1 MEKMRK
7 IRLWIMVM
15 LLTLTVTGCSEA
27 GESSEKELM
36 SNLENGKNETE
47 SGTEQAV
54 QHLLEVWSDYLQTLD
69 QMYASQLWAMD
80 YVDAYLESGSWED
93 LGKARTACITS
104 AGSLEELA
112 MTEEDLT
119 EEEYLTLAEAGIDT
133 EYQSLA
139 FSGLPDELDDAHL
152 VIRERLLESLES
164 DVFYKDAVE
173 MLEEEVSVQRKKIA
187 CMEDYACAMT
197 NYLLLTVQ
205 DYTDEKSYW
214 NTVQKEYPALT
225 ADGPEWKKTE
235 AEVLEAGDSSLDAY
249 EEISLEHAE
258 LLSRMEANLYETKQK
273 GQSGEEALEEAAF
286 LIQDTPDFLPA
297 PEWYDSAQ
305 AGYASFRKGKDGS
318 LIYPEFGDALEGD
331 GFGVYMQMEGISRE
345 ETVAYMAAAEQYADT
360 VKEEEDVWQIIMPGY
375 EVQVEWE
382 DQVVTV
388 IFYGEDVTFV
398 PEWYLST

>member
-1 MEKMRK
+1 
-7 IRLWIMVM
+7 MVM

-318 LIYPEFGDALEGD
+318 LIYPESGDELEGD

>member
-1 MEKMRK
+1 MEKTRK

-27 GESSEKELM
+27 GESSEEELT

-119 EEEYLTLAEAGIDT
+119 EEEYLTLAEAGIDA

-152 VIRERLLESLES
+152 VIRERELESLES
-164 DVFYKDAVE
+164 DVFYKDAME

-187 CMEDYACAMT
+187 CMGDYACAMT

-205 DYTDEKSYW
+205 DYTDEQSYW
-214 NTVQKEYPALT
+214 NTVQKEYL
-225 ADGPEWKKTE
+225 EWKKTE

-318 LIYPEFGDALEGD
+318 LIYPESGDELEGD

>member
-318 LIYPEFGDALEGD
+318 LIYPESGDELEGD

-388 IFYGEDVTFV
+388 IFYREDVTFA
-398 PEWYLST
+398 PEWYLSM

>member
-1 MEKMRK
+1 
-7 IRLWIMVM
+7 
-15 LLTLTVTGCSEA
+15 
-27 GESSEKELM
+27 M

-318 LIYPEFGDALEGD
+318 LIYPESGDELEGD

>member
-1 MEKMRK
+1 MEKTRK

-27 GESSEKELM
+27 GESSEEELT

-119 EEEYLTLAEAGIDT
+119 EEEYLTLAEAGIDA

-152 VIRERLLESLES
+152 VIRERVLESLES
-164 DVFYKDAVE
+164 DVFYKDAME

-187 CMEDYACAMT
+187 CMGDYVCAMT

-205 DYTDEKSYW
+205 DYTDEQSYW
-214 NTVQKEYPALT
+214 NTVQKEYLALT
-225 ADGPEWKKTE
+225 AGGPEWKKTE

-318 LIYPEFGDALEGD
+318 LIYPESGDELEGD

>member
-27 GESSEKELM
+27 GESSEEELT

-80 YVDAYLESGSWED
+80 YVDTYLESGSWED

-112 MTEEDLT
+112 MTGEDLT

-133 EYQSLA
+133 EYQSLV

-187 CMEDYACAMT
+187 CMGDYACAMT

-205 DYTDEKSYW
+205 DYTDEQSYW

-318 LIYPEFGDALEGD
+318 LIYPESGDELEGD

-345 ETVAYMAAAEQYADT
+345 EMAAYMAAAEQYADT

-388 IFYGEDVTFV
+388 IFYGEDVTFA
-398 PEWYLST
+398 PEWYLSM

>member
-1 MEKMRK
+1 MEKTRK

-27 GESSEKELM
+27 GESSEEELT

-119 EEEYLTLAEAGIDT
+119 EEEYLTLAEAGIDA

-152 VIRERLLESLES
+152 VIRERELESLES
-164 DVFYKDAVE
+164 DVFYKDAME

-187 CMEDYACAMT
+187 CMGDYACAMT

-205 DYTDEKSYW
+205 DYTDEQSYW
-214 NTVQKEYPALT
+214 NTVQKEYLALT
-225 ADGPEWKKTE
+225 AGGPE

-318 LIYPEFGDALEGD
+318 LIYPESGDELEGD

>member
-164 DVFYKDAVE
+164 DVFYKDAME

-318 LIYPEFGDALEGD
+318 LIYPESGDELEGD

>member
-1 MEKMRK
+1 MDY
-7 IRLWIMVM
+7 VM

-318 LIYPEFGDALEGD
+318 LIYPESGDELEGD